1 MNFRATRR
9 FRELFAAPTRPPAN
23 GSRSSAWEVARVFLR
38 LGTTAFGGPA
48 AHVAMM
54 EDEFVRRHRW
64 LTHAEFLDML
74 GAVNLIPGPNSTEMA
89 IYVGYRRAGWKGL
102 VLGGVCFLLPAMAI
116 VTALAWAYVRYQAL
130 PQVAGPLYGVKPVV
144 IAIILQALWG
154 LGRRVITTWQS
165 VLVAALATLAGL
177 LALDPLSLV
186 LWGGLAIGLLRG
198 VGQARPPQVE
208 DPSQPEHPA
217 EPGRRSWRPLAVLT
231 LAVGGILALMH
242 LAPVLWAASP
252 GQNAQPFGL
261 GPLFLYFLKIGAV
274 LYGSGYVLVAFLEG
288 DLVDRW
294 HWLTPQQLLDAT
306 AVGQVTPGPLFTTAT
321 FIGYF
326 KGGLLGAVLATVGIF
341 LPSFVFIAVGGA
353 LFPRL
358 RRSPTAGA
366 FLDGVSLAAL
376 ALMAVV
382 SLRLGR
388 EAVCDWTTAALA
400 LASAILLVR
409 FRVNS
414 TWLVLGGALAGL
426 AAAGL
431 RPPA

>member
-9 FRELFAAPTRPPAN
+9 FRELFAAPTRPPAD
-23 GSRSSAWEVARVFLR
+23 GSKSSAWEVARVFLR

-64 LTHAEFLDML
+64 LSHAEFLDML

-116 VTALAWAYVRYQAL
+116 VTALAWAYVRFGAL

-165 VLVAALATLAGL
+165 VLVAALATLAGWWNV
-177 LALDPLSLV
+177 DPLSLV
-186 LWGGLAIGLLRG
+186 LWGGLALLAGAGSVSPRF
-198 VGQARPPQVE
+198 
-208 DPSQPEHPA
+208 A
-217 EPGRRSWRPLAVLT
+217 EGGNRRWRPLAVLT
-231 LAVGGILALMH
+231 LAVGGILALIH
-242 LAPVLWAASP
+242 LAPLLWATSP

-274 LYGSGYVLVAFLEG
+274 LYGTGYVLVAFLEG
-288 DLVDRW
+288 DLVHRW

-341 LPSFVFIAVGGA
+341 LPSFVFIALGGA

-366 FLDGVSLAAL
+366 FLDGVNLAAL

-388 EAVCDWTTAALA
+388 EAVCDWTTAALF

-414 TWLVLGGALAGL
+414 AWLVLGGALAGL

-431 RPPA
+431 RPPG

>member
-1 MNFRATRR
+1 M
-9 FRELFAAPTRPPAN
+9 
-23 GSRSSAWEVARVFLR
+23 ARVFLR

-54 EDEFVRRHRW
+54 EDEFVRRHGW
-64 LTHAEFLDML
+64 LSHAEFLDML

-89 IYVGYRRAGWKGL
+89 IYVGYRQAGWKGL
-102 VLGGVCFLLPAMAI
+102 VLGGVCFLLPAMLI
-116 VTALAWAYVRYQAL
+116 VTALAWAYVRFGAL

-144 IAIILQALWG
+144 IAVIVQALWR
-154 LGRRVITTWQS
+154 LGRRAITTWQA
-165 VLVAALATLAGL
+165 VLVAGLPALAGVLATFNL
-177 LALDPLSLV
+177 APALDPLSVV
-186 LWGGLAIGLLRG
+186 LCGGLAMGLLREAG
-198 VGQARPPQVE
+198 LAAG
-208 DPSQPEHPA
+208 
-217 EPGRRSWRPLAVLT
+217 PGTLRVPRDGAAAGPRSWWPLAVLV
-231 LAVGGILALMH
+231 LLVGGILAAIQ
-242 LAPVLWAASP
+242 LAPLLWAMDP
-252 GQNAQPFGL
+252 GQPAKPFAQ

-288 DLVDRW
+288 DLVHHW

-341 LPSFVFIAVGGA
+341 LPSFIFIAVGGA

-366 FLDGVSLAAL
+366 FLDGVNLAAL

-382 SLRLGR
+382 SLRLGQ
-388 EAVCDWTTAALA
+388 EAVCDWITAVLA
-400 LASAILLVR
+400 LASGVLLIR
-409 FRVNS
+409 FRMNS
-414 TWLVLGGALAGL
+414 AWLVLSGALAGL
-426 AAAGL
+426 AASLL
-431 RPPA
+431 RG